1 MSLSVSFEHKIKFWI
16 TTVYKVNHR
25 IQEKMSNFGLKIT
38 EGDGHPK
45 STVHT
50 VVCRK
55 SPWISLDRAGL

>member
-1 MSLSVSFEHKIKFWI
+1 MLISIKHTTRFWI

-55 SPWISLDRAGL
+55 SLWISLDRAGL